1 MAIYHIKK
9 NGEPSRCKA
18 FLRECP
24 LGGPEDHYTSKVD
37 AQKSFEL
44 RQGGSFGQ
52 AEKEALTLV
61 EENDLRTIDAKLLE
75 NAKKM
80 AYASGAE
87 LVEIEAITEPLAIIR
102 AARVETIV
110 ELSVPE
116 LTPSYP
122 RVSAY
127 DAFGEAPD

>member
-9 NGEPSRCKA
+9 NGEPGRCKA

-24 LGGPEDHYTSKVD
+24 QGGPEDHYTSKED

-44 RQGGSFGQ
+44 RQGGSFGPV
-52 AEKEALTLV
+52 EKEALTIV
-61 EENDLRTIDAKLLE
+61 EKNDLRTIDAKLLK

-80 AYASGAE
+80 ADASGAE
-87 LVEIEAITEPLAIIR
+87 LIEIQANTEPLAIIR
-102 AARVETIV
+102 AARVEAIV
-110 ELSVPE
+110 ELRVPE

-122 RVSAY
+122 RASPY
-127 DAFGEAPD
+127 DAFAEAPD